1 MFRALMAADA
11 RVKLQTDNDKMM
23 LLAAAERGYSDIVR
37 FLVAMNASVLIRGAP
52 HRNTCLH
59 VAAQGGHV
67 ETVRELVKW

>member
-1 MFRALMAADA
+1 
-11 RVKLQTDNDKMM
+11 MM

-67 ETVRELVKW
+67 KTVRELVKR

>member
-1 MFRALMAADA
+1 MAADA

-37 FLVAMNASVLIRGAP
+37 FLVAMNASVLIRAAP

-67 ETVRELVKW
+67 KTVRELVKR